1 MHYSS
6 PIKTPQLTVRHLRK
20 RRKKVKNGRLYI
32 LLLFLWLRAIDVA
45 TLFYLYPRLS
55 VVYKHYLVVSLVTTS
70 VWTSGLFIAIW
81 FRQNWAKYV
90 LVASLLITVVSTL
103 SMIPGLP
110 DVMQPM
116 KELMAILGITAVY
129 LPVALVLMASK
140 QIHKL
145 TSGPSDRSIVG

>member
-6 PIKTPQLTVRHLRK
+6 PTETPQLTVRHLRK
-20 RRKKVKNGRLYI
+20 RHRKARNGRLYI
-32 LLLFLWLRAIDVA
+32 FLLFVWLRAIDAA
-45 TLFYLYPRLS
+45 TLLYLYPKLS

-70 VWTSGLFIAIW
+70 GWTSGLLLASW
-81 FRQNWAKYV
+81 FSQNWAKYV

-116 KELMAILGITAVY
+116 KELMAILGIAAIY
-129 LPVALVLMASK
+129 LPVALVLVISK

-145 TSGPSDRSIVG
+145 TRGEFE